1 MIAPVTS
8 IYAALLAFFFIYLST
23 RVIAARRSCRVAIWT
38 GGRPELERAAR
49 VHANFAE
56 YAPIALLLMLL
67 AETAR
72 CPAAAMHIAGVVLIA
87 GRMVHA
93 WGVSRQR
100 EDYRFRTAGT
110 AMSFAVVAALAMF
123 LLVRGLSAPF
133 GQPRLMRFAARRR

>member
-23 RVIAARRSCRVAIWT
+23 RVIAARRSCRVAIGT
-38 GGRPELERAAR
+38 GGKPELERASR

-56 YAPIALLLMLL
+56 YAPLALLLMLL

-72 CPAAAMHIAGVVLIA
+72 CLAWAMHLAGVVLIA
-87 GRMVHA
+87 GRAVHA
-93 WGVSRQR
+93 WGVSSET
-100 EDYRFRTAGT
+100 EDYRFRTAG
-110 AMSFAVVAALAMF
+110 MSMTFTVLAALAIF

-133 GQPRLMRFAARRR
+133 V